1 MKYQKNTKYEKNIKK
16 IKYIYIYIYF
26 ICIKFLWG
34 IFKKQWSM
42 LGSYIIIKKV
52 IVNIT
57 LKAKMLLL

>member
-1 MKYQKNTKYEKNIKK
+1 MKYQKNTKYEKNIKN
-16 IKYIYIYIYF
+16 IYIFF

-42 LGSYIIIKKV
+42 LGSFIIIKKV